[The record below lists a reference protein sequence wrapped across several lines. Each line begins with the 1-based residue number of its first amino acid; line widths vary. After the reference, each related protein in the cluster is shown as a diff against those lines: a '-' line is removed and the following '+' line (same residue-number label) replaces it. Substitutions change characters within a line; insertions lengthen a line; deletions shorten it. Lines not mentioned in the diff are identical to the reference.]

1 VEELMQLRADGAHDA
16 MLIDLRDDFVK
27 QAIDRGDTAALVE
40 RWADRRAG
48 EWERHRLARVIG
60 FALLILLNVLDIMS
74 TAMFL
79 ERGHQ
84 EGNPLAAAMI
94 EGGHIPWA
102 KSIILLL
109 LGVRVLTSRPRL
121 ATTCALWFVV
131 GIYATVVALNLTAV
145 WAA

>member
-1 VEELMQLRADGAHDA
+1 MQLRADPSHDA
-16 MLIDLRDDFVK
+16 ALIDLRDETVR
-27 QAIDRGDTAALVE
+27 QAIERGDTSALVE
-40 RWADRRAG
+40 RWAHRRAG

-60 FALLILLNVLDIMS
+60 FALLILLNVLDLIS
-74 TAMFL
+74 TSMFL
-79 ERGHQ
+79 ERGHE

-109 LGVRVLTSRPRL
+109 LGIRVLTSRPRL

-145 WAA
+145 AAT